1 MNVNVN
7 VPGLS
12 GTGVWGAAT
21 GPGRG
26 LVGWDVRVGW
36 WVWMVVRF
44 VCVIRVIRARVSR
57 VCPGSPQC
65 LFTFAGRCTPFPVHQ
80 SFIRHEAAAV
90 YTSPQSARE

>member
-44 VCVIRVIRARVSR
+44 VCVIRVIRVPVCLECVPSPPAVSLNR
-57 VCPGSPQC
+57 ILPERSRLGTRTDPQRPRPRGP
-65 LFTFAGRCTPFPVHQ
+65 T
-80 SFIRHEAAAV
+80 
-90 YTSPQSARE
+90 